1 MKKII
6 FACIAVVYFSNC
18 NKTKINKCCSGAPQI
33 VYVDSSYI
41 AMPDIFTPNADGIND
56 LLFVIY
62 KNIVS
67 SKLTISK
74 GTGDVFTTTSI
85 TSPWNGGNKRE
96 KVYSYTLEAV
106 TTSGKVLSLSG
117 SVAVI
122 RDNCAKGNFE
132 ECHFA
137 TQFNYST
144 NSFDK
149 NLPSLEHI
157 KVCNW

>member
-6 FACIAVVYFSNC
+6 FACIAVVFFSNC
-18 NKTKINKCCSGAPQI
+18 NKTRINDCCSGAPQI
-33 VYVDSSYI
+33 TYVDSSYI

-56 LLFVIY
+56 QLFVIH

-67 SKLTISK
+67 SKLTIRK
-74 GTGDVFTTTSI
+74 GRGEVFSTTSI
-85 TSPWNGGNKRE
+85 SNSWDGGRERE
-96 KVYSYTLEAV
+96 KVYAYTLEAT
-106 TTSGKVLSLSG
+106 TTSGNVLSLSG

-137 TQFNYST
+137 TQFNYVS

-149 NLPSLEHI
+149 NLPSLENI

>member
-1 MKKII
+1 MKNSLLAILGLV
-6 FACIAVVYFSNC
+6 AFSTC
-18 NKTKINKCCSGAPQI
+18 NKTRINNCCTGTPQI

-56 LLFVIY
+56 QLFVIY

-67 SKLTISK
+67 SKLTIRK
-74 GTGDVFTTTSI
+74 GTGEVFSSTSI
-85 TSPWNGGNKRE
+85 TNSWDGGSERE
-96 KVYSYTLEAV
+96 KVYSYTLEAI
-106 TTSGKVLSLSG
+106 TTSGNVLSLSG
-117 SVAVI
+117 DIAVI

-137 TQFNYST
+137 TQFNFFS

-149 NLPSLEHI
+149 SLPSLENI
-157 KVCNW
+157 KVCN